1 MVQDFFAR
9 DALTLSRRRF
19 MGFKGAWTSRSFS
32 EIFCFIKN
40 NTLSRSEMTTEAGS
54 TMNIHYGDVLIKYGD
69 VLDCDKTK
77 IPLIVDGKESEANR
91 LLNDGDVIIADTAED
106 ETVGKSIELTSV
118 GSKKIE
124 SGLHTIACR
133 PKITFAPRFLGYYLN
148 STAYRYQLLPLMQGI
163 KVLSLSKTQ
172 LGKTRLI
179 FPSNLHEQKKIAD
192 SLAGIDACIGAAHSI
207 LDKFQSLKK
216 GLLQQLFV

>member
-1 MVQDFFAR
+1 
-9 DALTLSRRRF
+9 
-19 MGFKGAWTSRSFS
+19 
-32 EIFCFIKN
+32 
-40 NTLSRSEMTTEAGS
+40 MTTEAGS

-106 ETVGKSIELTSV
+106 ETVGKAIELTSV
-118 GSKKIE
+118 GSRKIE